1 MRRGCGFLFLIWLCS
16 VAVHAQGVE
25 AFLRRVHDARDAGAR
40 TALVDSLLGAVRSF
54 PLFENDTTAV
64 LLWVGEADTVRVAG
78 EMNGW
83 DGTAWSLT
91 RVPGTTLWY
100 RTLHAEADARI
111 EYKLVADG
119 VWMLDPRNPH
129 TCTGGFGPNS
139 ELRMP
144 RYAAPG
150 FVPLDASVPRGRLID
165 TVVTSHALGNSRTV
179 QVYLPAGFATMTAR
193 CAIVVVHDGSDY
205 VTMAQMPTVLDAL
218 IHSGRVQPLIAVFIP
233 PVDRTAEYSGARR
246 DAFTAF
252 VADTL
257 LPAVERRHGG
267 VRTAA
272 ERLVLGASNGGNSAL
287 YMAAMRPDIFANVA
301 AQSSNV
307 IPELMTRMDVT
318 PPLPLRV
325 HLDIGTYDIPVLQP
339 LVRGLARVL
348 AARGYVHRFREHHEG
363 HSWCSW
369 RALLGDILAW
379 YFPAG
384 GGPR

>member
-1 MRRGCGFLFLIWLCS
+1 MRRCCGFLLLMGLCTI
-16 VAVHAQGVE
+16 AVHAQDVG

-40 TALVDSLLGAVRSF
+40 TALVDSLLGATRSF

-64 LLWVGEADTVRVAG
+64 LLWVGEADSVQVAG

-91 RVPGTTLWY
+91 RVPGTTLWH

-144 RYAAPG
+144 RYAAPA

-165 TVVTSHALGNSRTV
+165 TVVTSHVLGNSRTV
-179 QVYLPAGFATMTAR
+179 QVYLPAGFEGMTAR
-193 CAIVVVHDGSDY
+193 CGVVVVHDGSDY

-233 PVDRTAEYSGARR
+233 PIDRTAEYSGARR

-252 VADTL
+252 VADTV

-267 VRTAA
+267 VRTAT
-272 ERLVLGASNGGNSAL
+272 ERLVLGASNGGNIAL

-307 IPELMTRMDVT
+307 IPEIMTRMDVT

-325 HLDIGTYDIPVLQP
+325 HLDIGRYDIPVLQP
-339 LVRGLARVL
+339 LVRGLSRVL
-348 AARGYVHRFREHHEG
+348 AARGYVHRLREHHEG

-369 RALLGDILAW
+369 RALLGDILSW

-384 GGPR
+384 DAQR

>member
-1 MRRGCGFLFLIWLCS
+1 MRRAPVILLILWLC
-16 VAVHAQGVE
+16 AAYAHAQEFE
-25 AFLRRVHDARDAGAR
+25 AFLDRVHDARDPRACA
-40 TALVDSLLGAVRSF
+40 ALVDSLLGAVRSF
-54 PLFENDTTAV
+54 PLLENDTTAV
-64 LLWVGEADTVRVAG
+64 LLWTGEADTVRVAG

-83 DGTAWSLT
+83 DGTAWDLA
-91 RVPGTTLWY
+91 RLPGTALWH

-111 EYKLVADG
+111 EYKLVVDG

-144 RYAAPG
+144 RYAATG
-150 FVPLDASVPRGRLID
+150 DLPLDASVPRGRIID

-179 QVYLPAGFATMTAR
+179 QVYLPAGFDGMTGR
-193 CAIVVVHDGSDY
+193 CGVVVVHDGSDY

-252 VADTL
+252 VADTV
-257 LPAVERRHGG
+257 LPAVERRYGG
-267 VRTAA
+267 ARTAT
-272 ERLVLGASNGGNSAL
+272 ERLVLGASNGGNIAL
-287 YMAAMRPDIFANVA
+287 YMAAMRPDLFANVA

-307 IPELMTRMDVT
+307 IPEIMTRMDVT

-325 HLDIGTYDIPVLQP
+325 HLDIGRYDIPVLQP

-348 AARGYVHRFREHHEG
+348 AARGYVYRFREHHEG
-363 HSWCSW
+363 HSWCTW
-369 RALLGDILAW
+369 RALLGDILSW
-379 YFPAG
+379 SFPAATA
-384 GGPR
+384 PR